1 MALTKPLNTTIF
13 FSLASCVWSL
23 VILLI
28 LVPVFLIKWVLPMSA
43 ATLSFSSSWVNFF
56 HQIIPYQLL
65 IIILNLGGI
74 FRDSFLEEWE
84 GGNITPCLKLARIL
98 CYNLEI
104 WYVSTHSY
112 LNSENIPL
120 PFSAKVLLI
129 LLISAI
135 LGKK

>member
-13 FSLASCVWSL
+13 FSLASCGWRL

-28 LVPVFLIKWVLPMSA
+28 LVSVFLIKWVLPMGA

-74 FRDSFLEEWE
+74 FRDLFLEEWE

-104 WYVSTHSY
+104 WYISTHSY
-112 LNSENIPL
+112 LNSENI